1 YSLFIVSR
9 YRELLA
15 DGVDTE
21 EAAARSVATAGG
33 AVVFAGLTVMI
44 ALFGLSVAGIHFLA
58 SMGAWAAVAVGLT
71 VVVAL
76 TLTPALLGFAGHR
89 LAPKARRKA
98 GESPATRF
106 FTGWVRGVTRRPVV
120 SILAVV
126 IGLGIVAAPAL
137 GLRLALPDAGA

>member
-44 ALFGLSVAGIHFLA
+44 ALLGLSVAGIPFLA
-58 SMGAWAAVAVGLT
+58 TMGAWAAIAVGIT
-71 VVVAL
+71 VIVAL
-76 TLTPALLGFAGHR
+76 TLTPALLGFAGER
-89 LAPKARRKA
+89 LRPKVRGTPRQ
-98 GESPATRF
+98 SRATRF
-106 FTGWVRGVTRRPVV
+106 FAGWVSAVTKRPIV
-120 SILAVV
+120 SILTV
-126 IGLGIVAAPAL
+126 
-137 GLRLALPDAGA
+137 